1 MKRIYYLTRS
11 LSSVLG
17 ISRDLHAAGIGD
29 NRIHVVGDNR
39 GVLEQAGV
47 HTTTLWE
54 DTDIMH
60 MGFMGAMWGGA
71 FGMLGGLFLAG
82 MDPWGTDL
90 GSGVVMA
97 ATLFGM
103 CLGAWLGGILGIS
116 TRNHHLTPFLPKVQ
130 HDGEYL
136 VMVDADD
143 DRMMHS
149 VEQVMD
155 ERHREARQA
164 GREDHYSP
172 FF

>member
-17 ISRDLHAAGIGD
+17 ISKDLHDAGIGD
-29 NRIHVVGDNR
+29 NRIHVMGNNQ

-47 HTTTLWE
+47 HTATLWE
-54 DTDIMH
+54 ETDIMH
-60 MGFMGAMWGGA
+60 LGFLGALWGGA
-71 FGMLGGLFLAG
+71 FGMLGGFMLAG
-82 MDPWGTDL
+82 LDPWGMEL
-90 GSGVVMA
+90 GGGMVMV
-97 ATLFGM
+97 ATLFGV

-116 TRNHHLTPFLPKVQ
+116 TRNHHLRPFLARVQ
-130 HDGEYL
+130 SDGDFL

-143 DRMMHS
+143 DRMLKS
-149 VEQVMD
+149 VEQVMH